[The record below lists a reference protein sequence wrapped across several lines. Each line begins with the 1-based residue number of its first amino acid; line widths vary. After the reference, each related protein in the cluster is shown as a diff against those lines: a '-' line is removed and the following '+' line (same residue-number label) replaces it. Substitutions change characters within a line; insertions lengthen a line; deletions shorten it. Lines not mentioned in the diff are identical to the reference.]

1 MRPTAALP
9 RAGTLLL
16 VVAAL
21 AAAAHAGDP
30 RPSWQCLPD
39 GTAVMLRMPE
49 PAGFLEALR
58 ARTKFGAVG
67 LSEQRVKGA
76 WKMLLDQF
84 AGDGGWEEFEQSL
97 GTYGLDAK
105 DVSAAFHGDMGVGF
119 VVRTREAD
127 LPPLVT
133 MLAWLEPGTESAER
147 LVAAAQKK
155 LEVDIAADETG
166 TTRRVDLEMAGH
178 QVLWMVEPVTGI
190 DPASVALEDV
200 AVDPSDEEAVAKRLA
215 ELQEKMRSAKLVRT
229 GVTHAFLARIGGRL
243 LVGQT
248 LADAPRASAPG
259 SDADGSE
266 ELACE
271 VFEHYLAA
279 HAVGDGRA
287 PVAELLETP
296 GMAAALPT
304 GIPLLEVLVDPRVFL
319 RLYADEA
326 TRARLEAAGCA
337 ALGPIGF
344 RQSLEDGRFRIGG
357 FIALPEPRTGLMRI
371 VDQPCDDADVPPFV
385 TREAIDLTQISLDLG
400 AGYGVV
406 KEFAVTQGGEE
417 TRNMFTAI
425 ELQVQ
430 GWLGV
435 ELPAL
440 LSSLGSR
447 HWIVN
452 YPPRVAEAFAEA
464 RRTRD
469 GSPQPRQVADRIAAV
484 WRVSDEAPFA
494 KILQRL
500 AGAAGGLNDEQGFQG
515 VRIPDGPAV
524 YLGRD
529 HLVVAIGTDS
539 LEKTLA
545 AIRNPPA
552 GDSSLRESDV
562 PRRAA
567 ELLPLAPSRVF
578 GVSDSSRSG
587 GSLGTLLDMV
597 RSLAPEDVGEPYRE
611 MLPAAQN
618 LLPGPADMEAMFGV
632 GVTTLRADEAGL
644 SLQTAWEMPAP

>member
-190 DPASVALEDV
+190 DPASVALEEV

-215 ELQEKMRSAKLVRT
+215 TPMAKAHLE
-229 GVTHAFLARIGGRL
+229 AFAGRL
-243 LVGQT
+243 ATVS
-248 LADAPRASAPG
+248 PFEPG
-259 SDADGSE
+259 PIE
-266 ELACE
+266 E
-271 VFEHYLAA
+271 
-279 HAVGDGRA
+279 
-287 PVAELLETP
+287 
-296 GMAAALPT
+296 ALK
-304 GIPLLEVLVDPRVFL
+304 
-319 RLYADEA
+319 A
-326 TRARLEAAGCA
+326 TAEAAGAKVGDLVHPVRVAITGRGVGPGLYDCLA
-337 ALGPIGF
+337 ILGKEK
-344 RQSLEDGRFRIGG
+344 SLARLTR
-357 FIALPEPRTGLMRI
+357 ALPLCG
-371 VDQPCDDADVPPFV
+371 
-385 TREAIDLTQISLDLG
+385 
-400 AGYGVV
+400 
-406 KEFAVTQGGEE
+406 
-417 TRNMFTAI
+417 
-425 ELQVQ
+425 
-430 GWLGV
+430 
-435 ELPAL
+435 
-440 LSSLGSR
+440 
-447 HWIVN
+447 
-452 YPPRVAEAFAEA
+452 
-464 RRTRD
+464 
-469 GSPQPRQVADRIAAV
+469 
-484 WRVSDEAPFA
+484 
-494 KILQRL
+494 
-500 AGAAGGLNDEQGFQG
+500 
-515 VRIPDGPAV
+515 
-524 YLGRD
+524 
-529 HLVVAIGTDS
+529 
-539 LEKTLA
+539 
-545 AIRNPPA
+545 
-552 GDSSLRESDV
+552 
-562 PRRAA
+562 
-567 ELLPLAPSRVF
+567 
-578 GVSDSSRSG
+578 
-587 GSLGTLLDMV
+587 
-597 RSLAPEDVGEPYRE
+597 
-611 MLPAAQN
+611 
-618 LLPGPADMEAMFGV
+618 
-632 GVTTLRADEAGL
+632 
-644 SLQTAWEMPAP
+644 